1 LKTEG
6 NFLLRYKRQVF
17 ILLSIIFLCLSCQP
31 RKSTSIE
38 LPEEPAATEAPI
50 LYPPP
55 REVVKTV
62 EVAKGELTPVPS
74 QFTNAYPGP
83 YFGAQIIVTR
93 SATDDSKGRMIVK
106 NADMRLLVEDTP
118 IAIDRLTQIVED
130 VNGYIISSRVWYQ
143 EQLESKYQF
152 ATLTIGVP
160 VDDFELTLRRIRDIS
175 ILVLDE
181 STTGKDVTDEFV
193 DLNSQLENLQA
204 TRDRIRTFLNRAENA
219 EEALKVNEQLT
230 QVEVQIAQ
238 IQGRMNY
245 LFDRAAYSTITV
257 TLEPE
262 LPIPQTEPTPTP
274 TAWSPNNTASEA
286 TDALVNISR
295 DLIDI
300 GIWFL
305 IFVLPLVIVPLLLI
319 FIIIYIVR
327 RRRTKPLHEEDTT
340 AKNE

>member
-1 LKTEG
+1 LKTGG

-38 LPEEPAATEAPI
+38 LPEEPAATEEPA

-55 REVVKTV
+55 REVVKTI
-62 EVAKGELTPVPS
+62 EVAKGETTSVPS

-83 YFGAQIIVTR
+83 YFGAQIIVTS

-160 VDDFELTLRRIRDIS
+160 VDDFELTLRSIRDIS

-204 TRDRIRTFLNRAENA
+204 TRDRIRTFLDRAENA

-230 QVEVQIAQ
+230 QVEAQIAQ

-257 TLEPE
+257 TLEPD
-262 LPIPQTEPTPTP
+262 LPIPQTEPTPTA

-300 GIWFL
+300 SIWFL
-305 IFVLPLVIVPLLLI
+305 IFVLPLMIVPLLLI

-327 RRRTKPLHEEDTT
+327 RRTKPLHEEDTT
-340 AKNE
+340 AKD